1 VAGEQLKC
9 LKSLN
14 QFDCETYRD
23 DQLSKRHKTSCSW
36 LFSDVIYRSWL
47 ENENC
52 PIFWVYGGPGFGK
65 TVLSSVLTKEILKE
79 TNISFGHG
87 HSVAYFFFDDKDER
101 LRTSH
106 ALLLNLLAQLLT
118 QDPNALVHF
127 TEEQDYKLKLEKTEW
142 NPGMLWRVFIRIL
155 KDDKIRPI
163 FLIIDALGMFGQLYY
178 FPDKA
183 SIIHGS
189 NSI

>member
-1 VAGEQLKC
+1 VAGEQLEC

-14 QFDCETYRD
+14 QFDCKTYRD
-23 DQLSKRHKTSCSW
+23 DQLSKRHGTSCSW
-36 LFSDVIYRSWL
+36 IFSDEVYRSWL
-47 ENENC
+47 ENENF
-52 PIFWVYGGPGFGK
+52 PIIWVHAGPGFGK
-65 TVLSSVLTKEILKE
+65 TVLSSVLTEVISKE

-87 HSVAYFFFDDKDER
+87 HSVAYFFFDDTDER
-101 LRTSH
+101 LRTSD
-106 ALLLNLLAQLLT
+106 ALLLNLLAQLLS

-127 TEEQDYKLKLEKTEW
+127 TEEQDYKLKRRKTEW

-155 KDDKIRPI
+155 KDDEIKPI

>member
-1 VAGEQLKC
+1 MAREQLKC

-23 DQLSKRHKTSCSW
+23 DQLSKRHGTSCSW
-36 LFSDVIYRSWL
+36 LFSDEVYRSRL

-52 PIFWVYGGPGFGK
+52 PIIWVYGGPGSRK
-65 TVLSSVLTKEILKE
+65 AVLSSVLTEVILKE
-79 TNISFGHG
+79 TNISFGHS
-87 HSVAYFFFDDKDER
+87 HSVAYFFDDKDER
-101 LRTSH
+101 LKTSD
-106 ALLLNLLAQLLT
+106 ALLLNLLAQLLS

-127 TEEQDYKLKLEKTEW
+127 TEEHDYKLKLEKTEW
-142 NPGMLWRVFIRIL
+142 DSRMLWRVFIRVL
-155 KDDKIRPI
+155 KDDKIKPI

-183 SIIHGS
+183 SIIHGLTAYR
-189 NSI
+189 

>member
-1 VAGEQLKC
+1 VAGEQLEC

-23 DQLSKRHKTSCSW
+23 DQLSKRHGTSCSW
-36 LFSDVIYRSWL
+36 LFSDVVYRSWL

-52 PIFWVYGGPGFGK
+52 PILWVYGGPGFGK
-65 TVLSSVLTKEILKE
+65 TVLSSVLTEVILKE
-79 TNISFGHG
+79 TNIFGHG

-101 LRTSH
+101 LKTSH
-106 ALLLNLLAQLLT
+106 ALLLNLLAQLLS

-127 TEEQDYKLKLEKTEW
+127 KEEQDYKLKLEKTEW

-155 KDDKIRPI
+155 KDDKIKPI
-163 FLIIDALGMFGQLYY
+163 FLIIDALGMFGQLYC
-178 FPDKA
+178 FPDTA
-183 SIIHGS
+183 SIIQRS